1 MSEALYGIGG
11 LRFWN
16 EREILVREQAV
27 QTLYHGLS
35 KALQTLNSAWTFHR
49 MEGPLLTPRN
59 FISDAYDDNDIFL
72 LGANLGDKQG
82 ALRAET
88 TASSY
93 LIAERLMKN
102 GGARPPVCV
111 WQVGKSFRRETN
123 DGARASEL
131 RFNEFY
137 QIEFQCI
144 YKNDTKAD
152 IRGCVE
158 PVLAQLIKQI
168 THSADVRMVDSDRL
182 PSYSQ
187 VTRDVE
193 VPYGIDE
200 DAMSMN
206 PAPKWKEMASIST
219 RTDFP
224 VENMLVLEAAVGLDR
239 LVAVEAFNSENG

>member
-1 MSEALYGIGG
+1 MSEALYDLGG
-11 LRFWN
+11 LRFWS
-16 EREILVREQAV
+16 EREILVRDQAV
-27 QTLYHGLS
+27 QTLVQGLS

-49 MEGPLLTPRN
+49 MEGPLLTPRK
-59 FISDAYDDNDIFL
+59 FISEAYDDSDIFL
-72 LGANLGDKQG
+72 LEAQLGDQKA

-93 LIAERLMKN
+93 LYAERLLKT

-131 RFNEFY
+131 RYNEFY
-137 QIEFQCI
+137 QAEFQCI

-158 PVLAQLIKQI
+158 PVIERLIRQI
-168 THSADVRMVDSDRL
+168 TRSPDSRIVPSDRL
-182 PSYSQ
+182 PAYSTE
-187 VTRDVE
+187 TRDVE
-193 VPYGIDE
+193 VPFFTGESLPDRE
-200 DAMSMN
+200 PVM
-206 PAPKWKEMASIST
+206 KWKEMASIST

-224 VENMLVLEAAVGLDR
+224 IENMLVLEVAVGVDR
-239 LVAVEAFNSENG
+239 LVAVEANNE